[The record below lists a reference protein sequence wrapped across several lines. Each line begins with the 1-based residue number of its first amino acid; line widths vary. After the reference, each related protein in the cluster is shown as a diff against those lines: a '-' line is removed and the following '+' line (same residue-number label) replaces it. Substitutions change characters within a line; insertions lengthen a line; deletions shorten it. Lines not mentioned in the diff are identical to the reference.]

1 MSEIYIVAGPPR
13 SGTSVTAGILHNLGV
28 HMGLG
33 GFMLDNAGDEWNS
46 RGHFADREFHGF
58 TSRYLTGLD
67 RPHSDWSPDAEGAA
81 QIAAM
86 IQARASTPKWGIKG
100 LHSWVA
106 ARVLSGIGLDV
117 RLIVCDRPVDDSK
130 ASFTERTGPAFK
142 DGAPAFVEDTKAAV
156 ESLWDSWPED
166 KRLRVMH
173 AGIYDSTESTVS
185 AIASFC
191 GQAVTLESLAVV
203 DPNGRRFG

>member
-46 RGHFADREFHGF
+46 RGHFADKEFHAF
-58 TSRYLTGLD
+58 TMRYLRGLD
-67 RPHSDWSPDAEGAA
+67 RPHSDWTPDAEGAA

-86 IQARASTPKWGIKG
+86 IQERASTPRWGIKG

-117 RLIVCDRPVDDSK
+117 RLIVCDRPVEDSK
-130 ASFTERTGPAFK
+130 ASFTERTWNEFK
-142 DGAPAFVEDTKAAV
+142 PDAPAFVEDTKAAV
-156 ESLWDSWPED
+156 ESLWATWTGP
-166 KRLRVMH
+166 KLRVMH
-173 AGIYDSTESTVS
+173 ADIFDVTEATVAS
-185 AIASFC
+185 IAAFC
-191 GQAVTLESLAVV
+191 GQPVTPEALAIV

>member
-1 MSEIYIVAGPPR
+1 MAEIYIVAGPPR

-33 GFMLDNAGDEWNS
+33 GFMLDNSGDEWNS
-46 RGHFADREFHGF
+46 KGHFADREFHGF

-67 RPHSDWSPDAEGAA
+67 RPRSDWIPDAEGAA

-86 IQARASTPKWGIKG
+86 IEARASYPKWGIKG

-106 ARVLSGIGLDV
+106 ARVLSRIGLDA
-117 RLIVCDRPVDDSK
+117 RLVVCDRPVEDSK
-130 ASFTERTGPAFK
+130 VSFAERTGPLFK
-142 DGAPAFVEDTKAAV
+142 EDAPAFVEDTKAAV
-156 ESLWDSWPED
+156 ESLWSAWSGP
-166 KRLRVMH
+166 KLRVMY
-173 AGIYDSTESTVS
+173 ADIFDATEATVS
-185 AIASFC
+185 VVAAFC
-191 GQAVTLESLAVV
+191 GQSVTPEALAVV